1 MKSSL
6 TALLA
11 TKHAIPVFLPDD
23 QAKSHY
29 DGYSKS
35 TLWPLLHYQLWDKA
49 TDGRT
54 EQANWEDYMAVNQAF
69 ADIAVANYREG
80 DIVWIHDY
88 HLFPTPAL
96 VRSALPEAAIGFF
109 LHAPFPS
116 SEIFRC
122 LPKRREVLEG
132 VLGANLVGFQT
143 YSYVRHFLSS
153 CTRVLGCESSPTG
166 IHFKGFSVSVFAFPI
181 GIDVD
186 KVRAFRGRDEVEKKK
201 RAIRDLFPGKRIVLG
216 RDHLDPTKGVV
227 QKLQA
232 FERFLHR
239 YPTWRDK
246 VVLVQVTT
254 ARHEHPRLEQRI
266 SEVVARINGTYGS
279 ITSVPVH
286 YYNQALDRAEF
297 YALLELGDIALITST
312 RDGMNTTSYEWVMC
326 QERGHGP
333 LILSEF
339 TGTAGSLSGAMH
351 VNPWDVDG
359 VAQSIHDAL
368 TLAPEDRDAKYRE
381 LHAHVTARTSSFWA
395 QGFVR
400 EIRATMQLPDRS
412 SSTPYLDTDACFS
425 SYTKVPKGSGKRL
438 LMFDYDGTLTPIV
451 TTPEAAL
458 PSQQVLRALRQLCAD
473 PTNRVWVISG
483 RDQSFLE
490 THLGDIPGLGLSA
503 EHGCFIRYPSPPT
516 DSSSPSPSSSSPTSS
531 WISLTEGMDFSWMEE
546 IKRIF
551 DYYTERTQ
559 GSFVEVKQ
567 CSVTWHYRKA
577 DPAYGE
583 FQANECQN
591 HLENAVLPK
600 LAVEILVGKKN
611 LEVRPI
617 ALNKGEIVRR
627 LVQESS
633 TPDAPLQWLM
643 CAGDDKTDEDM
654 FRSLRKDKFASKDR
668 DWTITI
674 GEQEKRTL
682 ARWHVRQ
689 PEQLISLLSRLA
701 GTTTDDS

>member
-11 TKHAIPVFLPDD
+11 TKHAIPVFLSDD
-23 QAKSHY
+23 CAKSHY

-49 TDGRT
+49 TDGRV
-54 EQANWEDYMAVNQAF
+54 EHANWEDYLAVNQAF
-69 ADIAVANYREG
+69 ADIAISIYQDG

-88 HLFPTPAL
+88 HLFATPAL

-132 VLGANLVGFQT
+132 VLGANLVGFQI
-143 YSYVRHFLSS
+143 YSYARHFISS

-166 IHFKGFSVSVFAFPI
+166 IHHRGFAVSVGAFPI

-201 RAIRDLFPGKRIVLG
+201 SAIRDLFPGKKIVLG

-239 YPTWRDK
+239 YPAWRDR

-254 ARHEHPRLEQRI
+254 ARHEHPKLEQRI
-266 SEVVARINGTYGS
+266 AEVVARINGSFGS

-297 YALLELGDIALITST
+297 YALLELADIALITST

-326 QERGHGP
+326 QERGGHGP

-339 TGTAGSLSGAMH
+339 TGTAGSLSGAIH

-368 TLAPEDRDAKYRE
+368 TLAPEDRDVKYRQ
-381 LHAHVTARTSSFWA
+381 LHEHVTACTSTYWA
-395 QGFVR
+395 QSFVR

-412 SSTPYLDTDACFS
+412 SSTPYLDIEACIS
-425 SYTKVPKGSGKRL
+425 SYAQVPKGSGRRL

-458 PSQQVLRALRQLCAD
+458 PSPEMLKALRSLCAD
-473 PTNRVWVISG
+473 RTNRVWIISG
-483 RDQSFLE
+483 RDQTFLE
-490 THLGDIPGLGLSA
+490 THLGTIPGLGLSA
-503 EHGCFIRYPSPPT
+503 EHGCFMRYPSTMSKEGTEEEAP
-516 DSSSPSPSSSSPTSS
+516 
-531 WISLTEGMDFSWMEE
+531 WINLTEGMDFTWMEE

-591 HLENAVLPK
+591 HLENAVLSK
-600 LAVEILVGKKN
+600 LPIEILVGKKN

-627 LVQESS
+627 LVQEETTHSS
-633 TPDAPLQWLM
+633 SSSLQWLM

-654 FRSLRKDKFASKDR
+654 FRALRKDKAAPKDR
-668 DWTITI
+668 DWTVTI

-689 PEQLISLLSRLA
+689 PEQLISLLGQLA
-701 GTTTDDS
+701 ATREDS